1 MKYANFK
8 FILAL
13 LLLSSAFIPSKKPK
27 RMFLESGHHHFNYL
41 IDFTKKRFCY
51 TEIVSINKIFNK
63 HSEGN
68 FKVSE
73 DTVFLKSD
81 YDLMKVPI
89 SVEKSFDKNQKQNT
103 LIFDFK
109 NQILLKSSENVFVV
123 INQSDTIMIKSDT
136 ILYPK
141 RISDF
146 YLFVYQ
152 VDDNSNIEELGHSF
166 PKEIQDMEVPLPK
179 REIRLKTDVFE
190 NKSNMNFFRV
200 SISAEVD
207 LWNYQT
213 IEDTIILHEESC
225 IWKSRMG
232 QYKLKYT
239 VADSVEFR
247 YCN

>member
-1 MKYANFK
+1 ML
-8 FILAL
+8 I
-13 LLLSSAFIPSKKPK
+13 LSSAFIPSKKSN
-27 RMFLESGHHHFNYL
+27 RIFLESGHHHYNYL

-51 TEIVSINKIFNK
+51 TEIVSINRIFNK
-63 HSEGN
+63 HSEGDI
-68 FKVSE
+68 KVSE

-81 YDLMKVPI
+81 YDLMKMPVN
-89 SVEKSFDKNQKQNT
+89 VERSFDKTRKQNT

-109 NQILLKSSENVFVV
+109 NQILLKSPESVFIV
-123 INQSDTIMIKSDT
+123 INQSDTIVIKSDT

-152 VDDNSNIEELGHSF
+152 VDDNSNIEELNHSL
-166 PKEIQDMEVPLPK
+166 PKEIQDKEVPLQK

-190 NKSNMNFFRV
+190 NKSHMNSFRV
-200 SISAEVD
+200 SISVEVD

-239 VADSVEFR
+239 VEDSVELR